1 MDDGFTG
8 ISTDNRAVALKRF
21 QYLMKW
27 SGNADMVSIFP
38 SIILCIKFFISL
50 SCLRFDNLIFF
61 SFFLVLF
68 SCVIEYIYI
77 CQYYIY
83 MHGVRDRY
91 TIKRKKNNKGEE
103 LKKIVGWI

>member
-61 SFFLVLF
+61 LSFFLFCIIFVCYRIYIYANIIYTCTV
-68 SCVIEYIYI
+68 CVIGI
-77 CQYYIY
+77 
-83 MHGVRDRY
+83 R
-91 TIKRKKNNKGEE
+91 
-103 LKKIVGWI
+103 